1 MYGPNETIIVDGS
14 TPVHQARG
22 LHVLDEAS
30 GVVRVRAQLSA
41 TELVALGIPECP
53 CAVVAAGSGVLW
65 LDHGSVTV
73 ERTHGRT
80 APLVSPRCWRH
91 RGVVE
96 SPSSEDVLVA
106 SSLVGG
112 ELEQLFVQHSWG
124 ELNVYDALV
133 SRRSLTGAEPALAPR
148 GALEGCTV
156 ELDPLTSG
164 LRSGPLR
171 REGCGAIEA
180 EAELHSLRRGL
191 LFTHSLE
198 VSGGGT
204 SLRVFRR
211 RVSPSQCPSPADP
224 CGDEA
229 AFRALAAG
237 EERWV
242 ASSGREAL
250 VARGRAFRV
259 EHPDGTIANE
269 VTLTLHASRDV
280 IGVRHHEDVRVL
292 ERAMSEPLFTPVARS
307 DGAACTVDDDCA
319 WRGLCGGGCVS
330 GACVDG
336 ARTSCPEGWV
346 RVEGWCVP
354 SERAL
359 PGDPR
364 GRADGARCAE
374 AVERG
379 QLERARR
386 ACERALAVATDPGVV
401 GALLYNVG
409 RVHEARGEID
419 AARAAYLRS
428 LDVRGDHP
436 SVRARLLALASRGD
450 APLPP

>member
-1 MYGPNETIIVDGS
+1 MTS
-14 TPVHQARG
+14 
-22 LHVLDEAS
+22 
-30 GVVRVRAQLSA
+30 
-41 TELVALGIPECP
+41 
-53 CAVVAAGSGVLW
+53 
-65 LDHGSVTV
+65 
-73 ERTHGRT
+73 
-80 APLVSPRCWRH
+80 
-91 RGVVE
+91 
-96 SPSSEDVLVA
+96 
-106 SSLVGG
+106 
-112 ELEQLFVQHSWG
+112 
-124 ELNVYDALV
+124 
-133 SRRSLTGAEPALAPR
+133 AEPVLAPR
-148 GALEGCTV
+148 GVLAGCTD

-164 LRSGPLR
+164 LRTGPLR
-171 REGCGAIEA
+171 RAGCGAIEA

-198 VSGGGT
+198 VSGGGA

-211 RVSPSQCPSPADP
+211 RVSPTQCPSPADP

-229 AFRALAAG
+229 AFRVLAAA

-269 VTLTLHASRDV
+269 VTLALDASRDV

-292 ERAMSEPLFTPVARS
+292 ERAMSEPLFTPVAGS
-307 DGAACTVDDDCA
+307 DDAACTADDDCA

-330 GACVDG
+330 GACVEG
-336 ARTSCPEGWV
+336 ARTSCPGGSV

-354 SERAL
+354 SERAV
-359 PGDPR
+359 PADPR
-364 GRADGARCAE
+364 GRAEGARCAE

-409 RVHEARGEID
+409 RVHEARGELD

-428 LDVRGDHP
+428 LDVRGEHP
-436 SVRARLLALASRGD
+436 AVRARLAALASRSERPA
-450 APLPP
+450 AP